1 MNKYFPKSVVLV
13 VFGAVFANMLLIG
26 SASAERIY
34 HRMRNSDI
42 IKIPDAAPVANTEG
56 FRQVTEDQL
65 KEILAKTGEELPSK
79 PKTPKLDK
87 WHEIKTSRFVWL
99 LAAPGPN
106 NSDYQTEEKWLKSKK
121 DQTIAPKK

>member
-13 VFGAVFANMLLIG
+13 IFGAVLANMLLIG

-34 HRMRNSDI
+34 HRLKDTKI
-42 IKIPDAAPVANTEG
+42 IKIPDADPVANTEG
-56 FRQVTEDQL
+56 FRQLTPGEA
-65 KEILAKTGEELPSK
+65 KEVLAKTGEEARS
-79 PKTPKLDK
+79 TKLDK
-87 WHEIKTSRFVWL
+87 WHEMKTSRFVWL

-121 DQTIAPKK
+121 DQTNAPKK